1 VLNVVPFIETF
12 QKAIQRLEGANISYI
27 IVGSIASM
35 IYGEP
40 RLTRDMDIVIDVD
53 SGQAPL
59 FEQLFTQ
66 PEYYCPPIEVL
77 GDEIRNRGQFNLL
90 HVPTGLK
97 IDVIVKKVTAYDQ
110 SRFERRKQ
118 IEIWEGFS
126 AFIASPE
133 DIIIKKLEYFREGG
147 SEKHIRDIRGI
158 VTNTE
163 LDQDYIK
170 NWISNLHLEHEWK
183 KV

>member
-1 VLNVVPFIETF
+1 MVPFTETF
-12 QKAIQRLEGANISYI
+12 QNVLQRLEDANISYI
-27 IVGSIASM
+27 VVGSIASM

-40 RLTRDMDIVIDVD
+40 RLTRDMDIVIDVGLQEA
-53 SGQAPL
+53 SL
-59 FEQLFTQ
+59 FEKLFTQ

-77 GDEIRNRGQFNLL
+77 GDEVRNRGQFNLL
-90 HVPTGLK
+90 HVSTGLK
-97 IDVIVKKVTAYDQ
+97 IDVMVKKVTEYDR
-110 SRFERRKQ
+110 SRFERRKR

-126 AFIASPE
+126 AFVAAPE
-133 DIIIKKLEYFREGG
+133 DIIIKKLEYFKEGG

-163 LDQDYIK
+163 LDQDYLK
-170 NWISNLHLEHEWK
+170 NWISKLHLENEWV